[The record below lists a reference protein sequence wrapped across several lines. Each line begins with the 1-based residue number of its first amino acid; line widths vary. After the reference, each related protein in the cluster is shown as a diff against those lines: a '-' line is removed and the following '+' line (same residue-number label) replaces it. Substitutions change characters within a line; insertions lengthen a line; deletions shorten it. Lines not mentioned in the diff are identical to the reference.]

1 MGTKQTQN
9 RDQHTGTGPAPSRRA
24 VASAAGTAIAAALC
38 TTGAL
43 TESARAQLRPDQ
55 VLVVYDSRIEVSGQA
70 VGREVAAYYAGSHK
84 VPGASQAF
92 PGVRPGV
99 WTLDLAQAPGAPAAT
114 QPGNVSYTN
123 FVQRLRDPIR
133 AYLNDNG
140 LDRHIRCIV
149 LTKGLPHRIQDTDN
163 PNVGDFPN
171 DFVNEFSVRDVTSAS
186 VDAELTLLW
195 QDLSAGENGGPADSF
210 ADGLIVNPYW
220 RATVPIS
227 NFITTNIRQAKAL
240 QASTGGGPLW
250 STSPTAQIPQRLL
263 AGDIYL
269 VCRLDGHTVEDV
281 RGIIDRAQNLYV
293 NTLTAHILLD
303 ESRSNG
309 IADPGPNGELDNS
322 GGAFSSL
329 RDGDDYE
336 LTRDQVLADG
346 RWNTAN
352 VRYNALDAFN
362 QFFIGPRLS
371 WQANHGIMINGQ
383 VVLLASEGLN
393 HPGQPLLTDGT
404 QGGRVYALSF
414 NYAPGAI
421 FNSIESFNGRDFGGL
436 GVLSFSPQQQASAAL
451 GAGMTFA
458 VANVWEPLADTIPDN
473 RLLANNFLLG
483 TMSWAEAAWSSIPA
497 LSWMQ
502 IAVGDPLARVQRS
515 SEDLDGDGAV
525 TVDDLHVWERTPAD
539 INNSGTADAADRLL
553 LIRALRAG
561 ERNSLLTPR

>member
-1 MGTKQTQN
+1 MSTKQSQN
-9 RDQHTGTGPAPSRRA
+9 LGGCGGLLLAAFCRA
-24 VASAAGTAIAAALC
+24 LSAVSGTAALVAGAALC
-38 TTGAL
+38 AP
-43 TESARAQLRPDQ
+43 AHAQLRPDQ
-55 VLVVYDSRIEVSGQA
+55 VLVVYDSRITVEGQA
-70 VGREVAAYYAGSHK
+70 VGREVAAYYAGSRK
-84 VPGASQAF
+84 VPGASQTY

-99 WTLDLAQAPGAPAAT
+99 WTLDLAQAPGSPAAT
-114 QPGNVSYTN
+114 QPGNVTYDH

-171 DFVNEFSVRDVTSAS
+171 DFVNEFSVRDVTCAS

-195 QDLSAGENGGPADSF
+195 QDLIAGENGGPADSF
-210 ADGLIVNPYW
+210 ADGLITNPYW
-220 RATVPIS
+220 RASAPIS
-227 NFITTNIRQAKAL
+227 NFPTTNIRQAKGL
-240 QASTGGGPLW
+240 QAGSGGGPLW
-250 STSPTAQIPQRLL
+250 TTSPTAQIPQRLL
-263 AGDIYL
+263 PGDIYL
-269 VCRLDGHTVEDV
+269 VCRLDGHTVADV
-281 RGIIDRAQNLYV
+281 HGIIDRAQNLYV
-293 NTLTAHILLD
+293 NTQTAHILLD

-309 IADPGPNGELDNS
+309 IADASSNGELDNA
-322 GGAFSSL
+322 GGTFGSL

-336 LTRDQVLADG
+336 LTRDQVTADG
-346 RWNTAN
+346 RWNPAN
-352 VRYNALDAFN
+352 VRYNSLDAFD
-362 QFFIGPRLS
+362 QFFIGPRLT
-371 WQANHGIMINGQ
+371 WQTNHGIMINGP

-414 NYAPGAI
+414 NYAPGAV

-436 GVLSFSPQQQASAAL
+436 GLLSFARQQQASAAL

-515 SEDLDGDGAV
+515 SEDLDADGAV
-525 TVDDLHVWERTPAD
+525 TVDDLHSWERSPAD
-539 INNSGTADAADRLL
+539 INNSGSADAADRT
-553 LIRALRAG
+553 LILRALRAG